1 MPWQTAWELDR
12 GMDEVNALRKW
23 MQEGSVREPT
33 DVYKSSLKVSVHNRY
48 YTMMKK
54 ERSY

>member
-1 MPWQTAWELDR
+1 M
-12 GMDEVNALRKW
+12 GMDEVDALRKW

-33 DVYKSSLKVSVHNRY
+33 DVYKSSLKVSVYNRY